1 MPPTSPCGIP
11 CEAVVLA
18 RLKVGGEDRG
28 IKLFLVP
35 VHDGVNMHEGVVSK
49 YGMYLWCVSS
59 ST

>member
-18 RLKVGGEDRG
+18 RLIVSDEDRG

-35 VHDGVNMHEGVVSK
+35 LHDGVDMYKGVVSK
-49 YGMYLWCVSS
+49 
-59 ST
+59 